1 MVNTAKNFLITLNN
15 LQNINL
21 KLIQTEKPAE
31 ATSDL
36 IGDKNADR
44 LPKKTKVYWWFKIK
58 IIV

>member
-1 MVNTAKNFLITLNN
+1 M
-15 LQNINL
+15 NL
-21 KLIQTEKPAE
+21 KLLQTEKPAE